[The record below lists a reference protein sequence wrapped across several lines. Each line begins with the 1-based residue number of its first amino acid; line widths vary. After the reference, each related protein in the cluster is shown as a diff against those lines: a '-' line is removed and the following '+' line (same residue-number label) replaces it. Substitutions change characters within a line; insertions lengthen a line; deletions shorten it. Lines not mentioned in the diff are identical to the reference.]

1 MATDKN
7 SDIMVWS
14 SYDKSDFGSPV
25 VTFSVVV
32 IIFGDVLRGCVV
44 RWYLVVVC
52 FVVGVVVGIET
63 VDETLS
69 EVALV
74 NACEVEEDKTF
85 EVDDNVEFDVVN
97 EIDTVELV
105 VTDLVTGV
113 VFSVVVVFGC
123 DSVGCC
129 VPPPGDAVDTLCSGM
144 YGSPGCAIVV
154 SASALFGVSCTVVSP
169 PRLVNVLLKTVVMD
183 DDVDVGN
190 ELLSFGKRSE
200 EVIEWK
206 SLVDI
211 VALNVVTGTVY
222 VLLSCI
228 VEDSKVDNKVC
239 EFVTT
244 AVSMDSVVKTDD
256 FVTAELDIDVC
267 MVER

>member
-1 MATDKN
+1 M
-7 SDIMVWS
+7 
-14 SYDKSDFGSPV
+14 FGG
-25 VTFSVVV
+25 F
-32 IIFGDVLRGCVV
+32 VV
-44 RWYLVVVC
+44 RWYPVVVS
-52 FVVGVVVGIET
+52 FVVGVVAGIET

-69 EVALV
+69 EVAFV
-74 NACEVEEDKTF
+74 NACEVEEDGTI
-85 EVDDNVEFDVVN
+85 EVDDNGEFNVVN

-105 VTDLVTGV
+105 VTEPATGV

-129 VPPPGDAVDTLCSGM
+129 DPPPGDAVDSLCSGM

-154 SASALFGVSCTVVSP
+154 SASALFGVSDTVVSP
-169 PRLVNVLLKTVVMD
+169 PRLVKTVVMD
-183 DDVDVGN
+183 DDVGVGI

-200 EVIEWK
+200 EVIEWE
-206 SLVDI
+206 SLVVI
-211 VALNVVTGTVY
+211 VVLNVVTGTVY
-222 VLLSCI
+222 VLKSCI

-244 AVSMDSVVKTDD
+244 VVSIDSVEKTDD
-256 FVTAELDIDVC
+256 FVTAELGIDVC